1 MSYTPSYTPNM
12 PKGYKPRLLDEIVE
26 QSLRNFGAIE
36 ICGTRWSGK
45 SWTAA
50 AFSNSS
56 VYIDEQPGLYNDD
69 PSLALIGEEPHAI
82 DEWQDAVKIW
92 NAVRHRI
99 DESGNRPGQFILTG
113 SSSPLSDESRH
124 SGAGR
129 IARLRM
135 RTMTLYE
142 RGLSRGTVHLKDLF
156 EGKFTSRANSLT
168 LSDYAQ
174 IICKGGW
181 PALLESDESQSHVAI
196 SQYLSALFDISMKE
210 LGKSPQASRRI
221 ATSLARNVGTSASLK
236 TIAQDASDDGASLFS
251 DETIRSYLSDFFMNY
266 FIDELPGWDAPI
278 RSKSRLRTRP
288 KRYLDD
294 PSLTT
299 TLLGVDSERLL
310 GDGQLLGILFESL
323 CIHDLTVYASL
334 LPNAGMSPLKYYS
347 DSDGLEVDAIIE
359 LLDGR
364 WAAIEI
370 KLSEAKVD
378 EAAKNLNRLK
388 KKISL
393 NQAAKNRDPEF
404 MAVITA
410 NSTFARQRVEDGIY
424 VIPLGTLTA

>member
-1 MSYTPSYTPNM
+1 MNYTQNM
-12 PKGYKPRLLDEIVE
+12 PKGYKSRLIDKIVE
-26 QSLRNFGAIE
+26 KSLRNFGAIE

-56 VYIDEQPGLYNDD
+56 VYIDEQPALYNDD

-113 SSSPLSDESRH
+113 SSSPLPDESRH

-142 RGLSRGTVHLKDLF
+142 RGLSRGTVHLEDLF
-156 EGKFTSRANSLT
+156 EGAFTPDANSLT
-168 LSDYAQ
+168 LSDYAN
-174 IICKGGW
+174 IICRGGW
-181 PALLESDESQSHVAI
+181 PALLDSNESQSHAAI
-196 SQYLSALFDISMKE
+196 SQYLSALFDISMRE
-210 LGKSPQASRRI
+210 LGKSPQTSRRI

-236 TIAQDASDDGASLFS
+236 TIAQDASDGGASLLS
-251 DETIRSYLSDFFMNY
+251 DETIRSYLSNFSMNY

-278 RSKSRLRTRP
+278 RSKSRIRTRP

-294 PSLTT
+294 PSLAAS
-299 TLLGVDSERLL
+299 LLGVDSERLL
-310 GDGQLLGILFESL
+310 EDGQLLGILFESL
-323 CIHDLTVYASL
+323 CIHDLSVYASL
-334 LPNAGMSPLKYYS
+334 LPNAGASPLKYYS
-347 DSDGLEVDAIIE
+347 DNDGLEVDAIIE

-393 NQAAKNRDPEF
+393 NPAAKNREPEF

-410 NSTFARQRVEDGIY
+410 NSSYARQRIEDGIY
-424 VIPLGTLTA
+424 VIPLGTIG